1 LWFSVVEKLALGDIT
16 KFDDVYKQ
24 NYILALNL
32 LAYWRLRDK
41 EWEKQQRKEE
51 LKNKLKY

>member
-1 LWFSVVEKLALGDIT
+1 MGDIT

-41 EWEKQQRKEE
+41 EYEKAQKREE
-51 LKNKLKY
+51 LKNKSRF

>member
-1 LWFSVVEKLALGDIT
+1 VEKLAMGDIT

-51 LKNKLKY
+51 LKNKITR